1 MSYPEKIFKN
11 QRNFQIVDPH
21 IKVDNN
27 YYIYKG
33 AQEADIYVKKPNGDE
48 FDGWCWPGK
57 SAYIDFTMPKAR
69 EW

>member
-1 MSYPEKIFKN
+1 M
-11 QRNFQIVDPH
+11 DPH
-21 IKVDNN
+21 IKVDSN

-57 SAYIDFTMPKAR
+57 SAYIDFTKPKAR